1 MVWLVMDYTTAL
13 DLKRAKTRCW
23 GVWVS
28 HLFLAP
34 VASIV
39 YCAKTS
45 NWLPFAVGT
54 GVAVVGLPL
63 AVIDIGLTS
72 GIIAPV
78 TSAALISSKI
88 QESRRKQK
96 ILLPEE
102 AEAKLF
108 DGLKV

>member
-1 MVWLVMDYTTAL
+1 MDYQTAL
-13 DLKRAKTRCW
+13 DYKRAKTRCW

-34 VASIV
+34 VASLV

-45 NWLPFAVGT
+45 NWVPFAVGS
-54 GVAVVGLPL
+54 GIAVVGLPL
-63 AVIDIGLTS
+63 AVIDIGITS

-78 TSAALISSKI
+78 TSAAMISSKI
-88 QESRRKQK
+88 QEARRKRG
-96 ILLPEE
+96 IILPEE